1 MYTFFSKRIFLSRKL
16 ILECK
21 ICEAF
26 SICLENGHEDCEQSN
41 FAENTIFSSFGNV
54 YTTGKINENS
64 VFQAQL
70 ETKQN
75 RATKW
80 TKSVPVCCKNFQKM
94 TELKRNKSYQSYVKT
109 MVIEKKKNVFSMNL
123 VLETD
128 WPFVW
133 GYHWLWHCLTLF
145 DTISTHFDT
154 NSTPFAVL
162 AIATDTIRR

>member
-1 MYTFFSKRIFLSRKL
+1 MQNLWSLFNLFWKWTWRLWTVKLCWKYNFLFFP
-16 ILECK
+16 
-21 ICEAF
+21 
-26 SICLENGHEDCEQSN
+26 
-41 FAENTIFSSFGNV
+41 FGNV

-109 MVIEKKKNVFSMNL
+109 MVIEKKKNVFSMKL

-133 GYHWLWHCLTLF
+133 GYHWLWHFLTLYSKAYHF
-145 DTISTHFDT
+145 TDISEMNLILGF
-154 NSTPFAVL
+154 FG
-162 AIATDTIRR
+162 